1 MNRRQ
6 LVRLAAATSPVAW
19 LAAAR
24 PLRAETGVSAGS
36 LVIGQSLALQGGQ
49 NHYGVEVQAGVAA
62 VLDPVNNAGGVSGRR
77 LDLRTL
83 DDRNSGKTAEDNA
96 RRLVAEGCFLLFGS
110 IEGGPSTAVATVAE
124 AARVPFFGPMAGSPT
139 LRRPHLAMVF
149 PVRAEHREE
158 FRALIGWARRT
169 GLQRM
174 ALLHA
179 DSDVGRQHLAN
190 TQALCQ
196 ELGAQLAY
204 GLPLKPDIDDDGLRA
219 LAQRLAREP
228 VDFVF
233 NHGSSGVYAR
243 LIRLAREGGARC
255 HFMGINSGSTELA
268 RSLGEAARGM
278 VFAQV
283 MPNPW
288 ARKTALVRDYQLAFR
303 QRHPGRDFS
312 YASLE
317 DYATAKALVAALR
330 LAGPQPTRAGLVTA
344 LEAADIDLGGL
355 PLRWRPGDHAGAHF
369 VDLAL
374 VTRDGVFLQ

>member
-6 LVRLAAATSPVAW
+6 IVRLPAWGMAAAW

-24 PLRAETGVSAGS
+24 PLRAEPGVSGGS

-62 VLDPVNNAGGVSGRR
+62 VLDPLNNTGGLAGRR

-83 DDRNSGKTAEDNA
+83 DDRNNA
-96 RRLVAEGCFLLFGS
+96 RQAEQNARQLVADGCFVLFGS

-139 LRRPHLAMVF
+139 LRRPHLPMVF

-169 GLQRM
+169 GLKRM

-179 DSDVGRQHLAN
+179 ESDVGRQHLAN

-196 ELGAQLAY
+196 DMGAQLAY
-204 GLPLKPDIDDDGLRA
+204 GLPLKPDIDDTALRA
-219 LAQRLAREP
+219 LAQRLVLEP

-233 NHGSSGVYAR
+233 NHGSSGVYAK
-243 LIRLAREGGARC
+243 LIRLARDGGARC
-255 HFMGINSGSTELA
+255 QFMGINSGSTELA
-268 RSLGEAARGM
+268 KALGEAARGM

-312 YASLE
+312 YASME
-317 DYATAKALVAALR
+317 GYATARALVAALR
-330 LAGPQPTRAGLVTA
+330 LAGAQPTRAGLVKA
-344 LEAADIDLGGL
+344 LEATDIDLGGL

-374 VTRDGVFLQ
+374 VTRDGQFLQ